1 MSLKQYL
8 TLMSIAFILC
18 WLSFFMVIF
27 FINPQEAGFLGFF
40 LFYLS
45 LFLALTDTF
54 ALAGFFLR
62 IWLLDR
68 PIFTQ
73 VIVSFR
79 QAIWFSLFVVFC
91 LILQSKRLLNLWVI
105 ILSILFLSFIESLF
119 KQRNQLKGKKD

>member
-1 MSLKQYL
+1 
-8 TLMSIAFILC
+8 MSIAFILC

>member
-105 ILSILFLSFIESLF
+105 ILLILFLSFIESLF
-119 KQRNQLKGKKD
+119 KQRNQLKGKKG